1 MRRAIQTTPP
11 DLFFCMFSGFITGY
25 DAAMLPFPEHLI
37 KPLEHGYEQHG
48 PKLVVAINLL
58 LLIAVAFSVAKLLWA
73 FVPTPEAAR
82 WHPAPAAASA
92 LPASGSASLN
102 TVLNAHL
109 FGLYRVSATSDI
121 ATAPETRLDLKLIG
135 ILAGSRT
142 GESRALIAQQGSIE
156 KSYAIGDDIVRG
168 VTLQA
173 IFPDRVIL
181 ARDGQMETLR
191 LDPLSGAGSAYAPPA
206 QVGSNDNG
214 AASVSL
220 SQARQEMLQDPNRA
234 ADYIRVQPNNPGGQ
248 LHGYRIYPGKN
259 ASVFTNA
266 GLRPGDLVTSVNGT
280 PLDDTQKALQ
290 MLNELSRAGSVSLTV
305 DRGGQ
310 TQTINVSFN

>member
-1 MRRAIQTTPP
+1 
-11 DLFFCMFSGFITGY
+11 
-25 DAAMLPFPEHLI
+25 MLPFPDHLI

-48 PKLVVAINLL
+48 PKLIAAINLL
-58 LLIAVAFSVAKLLWA
+58 LLIAIAFSFAKLLWA
-73 FVPTPEAAR
+73 FVPTPETAR
-82 WHPAPAAASA
+82 WRPAPAPASA

-102 TVLNAHL
+102 AVLNAHL
-109 FGLYRVSATSDI
+109 FGVYRAAATSDV

-135 ILAGSRT
+135 ILAGSRAD
-142 GESRALIAQQGSIE
+142 ESRALIAQQGSTE

-181 ARDGQMETLR
+181 ARDGLMETLR
-191 LDPLSGAGSAYAPPA
+191 LDPLSGAGSAYMAPA
-206 QVGSNDNG
+206 QGSSNENG
-214 AASVSL
+214 AVPL
-220 SQARQEMLQDPNRA
+220 SQARQEMLQDPNKA
-234 ADYIRVQPNNPGGQ
+234 SDYIRVQPNNPGGL
-248 LHGYRIYPGKN
+248 LHGYRVYPGKN
-259 ASVFTNA
+259 VSTFANA
-266 GLRPGDLVTSVNGT
+266 GLRPGDLVTAVNGT